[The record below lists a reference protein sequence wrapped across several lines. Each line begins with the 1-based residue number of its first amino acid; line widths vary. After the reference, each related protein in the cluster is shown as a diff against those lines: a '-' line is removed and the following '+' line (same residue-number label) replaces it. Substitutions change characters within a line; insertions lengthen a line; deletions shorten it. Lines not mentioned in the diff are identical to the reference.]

1 MSNNYPEHLALER
14 FSFLPDREPAA
25 ADAAALSSWYIAQF
39 IEAHRNLGHR
49 MARLDP
55 LAIAAPDVTPTPR
68 ELTPEFYGLAPAMAR
83 PSGSTVFPAASTVQQ
98 LDRQLKEVYCGAFAL
113 DCSGIRD
120 ESRRAWLFSRMEAS
134 SSTLPSA
141 AQRQTILR
149 RLLTAEVWER
159 HLAATAPHAKRF
171 SMEGCESLLPLMDML
186 IENAAQHGV
195 QQMFLGLPHRGR
207 LNMLVNLMDFPV
219 QHILAC
225 LNHDS
230 PEAISQNDLPF
241 HLGGSALKQTSKGE
255 VSVFLAHNPS
265 HLQSVY
271 PVVSGMARAF
281 QDDNPESGCVPVM
294 VHGDA
299 AFAGQGIVM
308 ETLNLTRAQGYT
320 LGGTV
325 HIIVNNQ
332 IAFTTSNAM
341 DVAGNLYCTDIGRL
355 VDAPVIRVNA
365 DHPDDLVRAA
375 AIAFEYRMKYG
386 ADVIID
392 LIGYRRL
399 GHSEHD
405 IPALTHPRL
414 QAAIARHPPVTELY
428 HACLAREAARTSTSI
443 SLDSLRTDIL
453 RSVLTSSPH
462 GKAAMQ
468 MLPAIDD
475 NAASL
480 FSQPPSLERLQ
491 TLAAIITT
499 PPEDFK
505 AHNVIRQLIQKWQA
519 GAADARNPV
528 DWCFAENLA
537 CASLL
542 GDGVD
547 IRLSG
552 LDVGHGTFM
561 HRHARWFAQDDIGH
575 HAGEAFIP
583 LDHIGAGQGRFDI
596 VNSPLTEEAV
606 LGFEYGYSVQAQRR
620 LTIWEAQ
627 FGDFVNGAQ
636 VIVDQYIAP
645 GEHKWGY
652 RSGLTM
658 LLPHGQEGAG
668 PEHSTAYLGRFLQ
681 LCADRNMRI
690 AFPSTSA
697 QWFHLLR
704 QQAVAEDPK
713 PLVVMSPKSHLYGNP
728 RSHSSLQ
735 EMTEG
740 GFKPLLADRDVTD
753 STAVERVILC
763 SGKFFYDIDAARNEA
778 HDARTAVIRIEQLYP
793 FPQDALAEALAA
805 FPHLSEVVWA
815 QEEDKNQ
822 GAWRFVRDALEES
835 LPTGIALRN
844 VCRTATAAGA
854 HSSLRRHQQ
863 EQRRLV
869 AEALGGKQ
877 QA

>member
-1 MSNNYPEHLALER
+1 MSNNYPEHLALPR
-14 FSFLPDREPAA
+14 LSFIPSEEPAA
-25 ADAAALSSWYIAQF
+25 VDAAALSSWYIAQF
-39 IEAHRNLGHR
+39 IQAHRNLGHR
-49 MARLDP
+49 IARLDP
-55 LAIAAPDVTPTPR
+55 LTSSAQQAAPMPA
-68 ELTPEFYGLAPAMAR
+68 ELTPEFYGLDPAMAR
-83 PSGSTVFPAASTVQQ
+83 PPGSTFFLSAATVQQ
-98 LDRQLKEVYCGAFAL
+98 LDHQLKAIYCGAIAL

-120 ESRRAWLFSRMEAS
+120 ESRRAWLFSRMEAVS
-134 SSTLPSA
+134 SIAPSA
-141 AQRQTILR
+141 AQRQAILH
-149 RLLTAEVWER
+149 RLLTAEAWEG

-171 SMEGCESLLPLMDML
+171 SLEGCESLLPLMDML
-186 IENAAQHGV
+186 IENAARHGV
-195 QQMFLGLPHRGR
+195 RQMFLGLPHRGR

-230 PEAISQNDLPF
+230 HEAINQNDLPF
-241 HLGGSALKQTSKGE
+241 HLGGSALKQTGHGE
-255 VSVFLAHNPS
+255 VAVFLAHNPS

-281 QDDNPESGCVPVM
+281 QDDNPDTGCVPVM

-308 ETLNLTRAQGYT
+308 ETLNLTRAEGYT
-320 LGGTV
+320 LGGTI

-341 DVAGNLYCTDIGRL
+341 DMAGNLYCTDIGRL
-355 VDAPVIRVNA
+355 IDAPVIRVNA

-414 QAAIARHPPVTELY
+414 QAAITRHPPVTTLY
-428 HACLAREAARTSTSI
+428 HARLDGDAANATAASDI
-443 SLDSLRTDIL
+443 DDLRADIL
-453 RSVLTSSPH
+453 RTVLTRSTESKP
-462 GKAAMQ
+462 AMQ
-468 MLPAIDD
+468 VPPATGD
-475 NAASL
+475 NASGL
-480 FSQPPSLERLQ
+480 LSQAPSIERLQ
-491 TLAAIITT
+491 ALTAIITT
-499 PPEDFK
+499 PPEDFTV
-505 AHNVIRQLIQKWQA
+505 HEVIRKLIRKWQA
-519 GAADARNPV
+519 GAADPQQPV

-547 IRLSG
+547 IRVSG

-561 HRHARWFAQDDIGH
+561 HRHARWFAQDDIEG
-575 HAGEAFIP
+575 HAGGVFIP

-704 QQAVAEDPK
+704 QQAVATDRK
-713 PLVVMSPKSHLYGNP
+713 PLVVMSPKSQLYGNP

-735 EMTEG
+735 EMAEG
-740 GFKPLLADRDVTD
+740 EFKPLLTDRNVADPA
-753 STAVERVILC
+753 AVDRVILC
-763 SGKFFYDIDAARNEA
+763 SGKFFYDVEAARNEA
-778 HDARTAVIRIEQLYP
+778 NDGTTAIIRVEQLYP
-793 FPQDALAEALAA
+793 FPEDALSEALAA

-835 LPTGIALRN
+835 LPPGIALRN
-844 VCRTATAAGA
+844 VCRIATAAGA
-854 HSSLRRHQQ
+854 HSSLRRHQH

-869 AEALGGKQ
+869 ADALARKQ
-877 QA
+877 KL

>member
-1 MSNNYPEHLALER
+1 MSNNYPEHLALPR
-14 FSFLPDREPAA
+14 LSFIPSEEPAA
-25 ADAAALSSWYIAQF
+25 VDATALSSWYIAQF
-39 IEAHRNLGHR
+39 IQAHRNLGHR
-49 MARLDP
+49 IAHLDP
-55 LAIAAPDVTPTPR
+55 LTSSAQQAAPTPA
-68 ELTPEFYGLAPAMAR
+68 ELTPEFYGLDPAMAR
-83 PSGSTVFPAASTVQQ
+83 PPGSTVFPSAATVQQ
-98 LDRQLKEVYCGAFAL
+98 LDRQLKAVYCGAIAL

-120 ESRRAWLFSRMEAS
+120 DSRRAWLFSRMEAV
-134 SSTLPSA
+134 SSTAPSD
-141 AQRQTILR
+141 AQRQALLR
-149 RLLTAEVWER
+149 KLLTAEMWER

-171 SMEGCESLLPLMDML
+171 SLEGCESLLPLMELL
-186 IENAAQHGV
+186 IENAAHHGV
-195 QQMFLGLPHRGR
+195 RQMFLGLPHRGR

-225 LNHDS
+225 LDPDS
-230 PEAISQNDLPF
+230 QEAISQNDLPF
-241 HLGGSALKQTSKGE
+241 HLGGNAVKQTGHGE
-255 VSVFLAHNPS
+255 VEVFLAHNPS

-281 QDDNPESGCVPVM
+281 QDDHPDMACVPVM

-308 ETLNLTRAQGYT
+308 ETLNLTRTEGYT

-325 HIIVNNQ
+325 HVIVNNQ

-355 VDAPVIRVNA
+355 IDAPVIRVNA
-365 DHPDDLVRAA
+365 DHPDDLIRAA

-405 IPALTHPRL
+405 VPALTHPRL
-414 QAAIARHPPVTELY
+414 QAAITRHPPVTELY
-428 HACLAREAARTSTSI
+428 HARLAGDAANTTAAGDI
-443 SLDSLRTDIL
+443 DSLRAGAL
-453 RSVLTSSPH
+453 RTLLTRPTGSKP
-462 GKAAMQ
+462 AMQ
-468 MLPAIDD
+468 MLPVIDD
-475 NAASL
+475 NASGL
-480 FSQPPSLERLQ
+480 FSQAPSIERLQ
-491 TLAAIITT
+491 ALTAIITT
-499 PPEDFK
+499 PPEDF
-505 AHNVIRQLIQKWQA
+505 AVHDIIRKLIQKWQA
-519 GAADARNPV
+519 GAADAQHPV

-552 LDVGHGTFM
+552 LDVGRGTFM
-561 HRHARWFAQDDIGH
+561 HRHARWFAQDDIDEHTDGV
-575 HAGEAFIP
+575 FIP

-658 LLPHGQEGAG
+658 LLPHGQEGVG

-704 QQAVAEDPK
+704 QQAVAADPK
-713 PLVVMSPKSHLYGNP
+713 PLVVMSPKSQLYGNP
-728 RSHSSLQ
+728 RSHSSLRD
-735 EMTEG
+735 MAEG
-740 GFKPLLADRDVTD
+740 EFKPLLTEQNLADPA
-753 STAVERVILC
+753 AVDRVILC
-763 SGKFFYDIDAARNEA
+763 SGKFFYDVEAARNEVN
-778 HDARTAVIRIEQLYP
+778 DVSTAIIRVEQLYP
-793 FPQDALAEALAA
+793 FPEEALNEALAA
-805 FPHLSEVVWA
+805 FPRLSEVVWA

-835 LPTGIALRN
+835 LPPGIALRN
-844 VCRTATAAGA
+844 VCRITTAAGA
-854 HSSLRRHQQ
+854 HSSLRRHQH

-869 AEALGGKQ
+869 EAALERQ
-877 QA
+877 QKR